1 MKKAHL
7 VALAL
12 VLACASSGGGG
23 GSERRDVAIGAPQTG
38 DRNIITESEIMAV
51 PSANLYDLIEKLRP
65 NMLRSRGA
73 MTLGGSS
80 ATEYAE
86 VYVDGRRYG
95 DIASLRSLVSS
106 QVSRVRY
113 YGSSDAAAKFGMIN
127 ANGVIEVTIRQ

>member
-1 MKKAHL
+1 MKTVHF

-12 VLACASSGGGG
+12 VLACASSGSG
-23 GSERRDVAIGAPQTG
+23 GSERRDVATGAPQSG

-73 MTLGGSS
+73 MTLGGS
-80 ATEYAE
+80 ATTEFAE

-95 DIASLRSLVSS
+95 DIASLRSIVSS